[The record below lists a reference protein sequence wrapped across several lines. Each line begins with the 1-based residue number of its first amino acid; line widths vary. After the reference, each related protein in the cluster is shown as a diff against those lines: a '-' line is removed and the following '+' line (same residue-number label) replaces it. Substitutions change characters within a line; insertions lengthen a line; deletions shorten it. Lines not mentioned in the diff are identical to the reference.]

1 MERRNFIQA
10 VMAGSAAGAALGAQ
24 SAVAATPASA
34 PAPASATLAGFDGKA
49 ARAQLAALAQK
60 MSEPVLTNMAAGT
73 LKKNFALEVSPTWDG
88 RDKGVAY
95 LECFGRLIAGIA
107 PWLALADDGTPEG
120 RTRKRL
126 HQLALQSYTN
136 SVDPANPD
144 YLLWKGPG
152 QTLVDSA
159 YFTNALIR
167 APKALWEPLDAKTK
181 QRIIAEIKA
190 LRRIEPPYI
199 NWMLFAAMNEAWLMS
214 IGEEF
219 DPLRMNVAIRKINEW
234 YVGDGWI
241 KDGDAFH
248 FDYYNAFV
256 MHPML
261 VEILDVLDQK
271 KGAFWNGKPEEL
283 RAQAVKRM
291 QRFSEHLERFIS
303 TDGSFPP
310 IGRSLTYRTAAF
322 QPLALL
328 ALRKQLPASLPEG
341 QVRAALQAVHKAVW
355 TAPGNFKDGYLTIGF
370 VGHQPELGDWYSNNG
385 SMYIASA
392 SLLPLG
398 LPESDS
404 YWTSAAQDWTQKKA
418 FSGARFPKDYPVNY

>member
-1 MERRNFIQA
+1 MERRNFVQSL
-10 VMAGSAAGAALGAQ
+10 VAGSAAGAMLGATQ
-24 SAVAATPASA
+24 VASAATGKPAA
-34 PAPASATLAGFDGKA
+34 AASGKPGD
-49 ARAQLAALAQK
+49 ARAELAALAQK
-60 MSEPVLTNMAAGT
+60 MSEPVLSNMAAGT

-107 PWLALADDGTPEG
+107 PWLALPDDGTPEG

-167 APKALWEPLDAKTK
+167 APKALWEPLDATTK

-261 VEILDVLDQK
+261 VEILDVLDDK

-291 QRFSEHLERFIS
+291 QRYSEHLERFIS

-328 ALRKQLPASLPEG
+328 ALRKQLPQSLPEG

-398 LPESDS
+398 LAPTDT
-404 YWTSAAQDWTQKKA
+404 YWTAPAQDWTQKKA
-418 FSGARFPKDYPVNY
+418 FAGARFPKDYPVNY